1 MCDEKTKAL
10 DTGSEINMNS
20 PGLRAVFSLFGARLR
35 TPAEKL
41 GKYTRNNSYI
51 RAPLQEMFFFIE
63 DVGKFYTAHMYVY
76 TAGVTQLFDGHFEN
90 RSEKISHEYPLR
102 KDRRMRL
109 SQNAVGNRCPK
120 MQSEIAVVKHCP
132 KTPSENAV

>member
-1 MCDEKTKAL
+1 MK
-10 DTGSEINMNS
+10 
-20 PGLRAVFSLFGARLR
+20 

-90 RSEKISHEYPLR
+90 RSEKISHEDPLQKDCR
-102 KDRRMRL
+102 KRL
-109 SQNAVGNRCPK
+109 SQNAVGNRRLK
-120 MQSEIAVVKHCP
+120 MQSQ
-132 KTPSENAV
+132 NAVAKRRRKSLS